1 MRRSE
6 HIAKVRTRPACDVRE
21 TVASYGVIMA
31 KVFVVSLAEGPLR
44 EGEIAG
50 RVRSVDTD
58 TEIVVHDS
66 LELLAAM
73 LEPFDAPASGLTLPD

>member
-1 MRRSE
+1 
-6 HIAKVRTRPACDVRE
+6 
-21 TVASYGVIMA
+21 MA

-44 EGEIAG
+44 EGEIVG

-66 LELLAAM
+66 HELLAAM
-73 LEPFDAPASGLTLPD
+73 LEPADDPGAD